1 MALVPRN
8 LNAIGLAAESFSCPK
23 QLDVARKDGRVGSRG
38 GVSGLRDWAIYAD
51 NCLRATD
58 KTSIYTVRSDRNQMV
73 SDRILHQFGIA
84 LGVKNFHDAV
94 FVKGHGASCKV

>member
-1 MALVPRN
+1 MAFVPRN
-8 LNAIGLAAESFSCPK
+8 LNAIGFAAESFSCPK

-38 GVSGLRDWAIYAD
+38 GVSGLGDFRGQLPQSDGQNL
-51 NCLRATD
+51 NCT
-58 KTSIYTVRSDRNQMV
+58 IRSDRNQMV

>member
-1 MALVPRN
+1 MAFVPRN

-23 QLDVARKDGRVGSRG
+23 QLDVARKDGRVGSR
-38 GVSGLRDWAIYAD
+38 DWEISAD
-51 NCLRATD
+51 NSLRATD
-58 KTSIYTVRSDRNQMV
+58 KTSIYTIRSDRNQMV